1 MNQNLKRPA
10 RRLRRQLRGI
20 YTYQFV
26 SCLDIVGAV
35 WVALLAARGYSLWQI
50 GLAEGVHHIVGLMVE
65 VPSGMAADLL
75 GRKRTLALSGVMAA
89 ISGLTMAL
97 ERGFG
102 FVLVSM
108 AFAALSYNLI
118 SGTMEALTY
127 DSLCEADRTDLYPTV
142 QTRCA
147 WLLSA
152 GGFAGRAASALTALL
167 SFTKFYLLDMVL
179 GFARSLSAL
188 CLREPVVTETQAA
201 RQAADARTLL
211 VTLPAGC
218 GTMWGPP
225 WVFWPGGRPW
235 ATAAGQRPDRSAQL
249 PDPDVFA
256 AAAERGGGIHRPAGG
271 ADLPDGSRAAA
282 GHLAFAAGAPPAAA
296 FAVCRVCGGGRAVYR
311 RRRAGAAAAGP
322 GGQLRVCRHGDAVE
336 PLQRTAAERRL
347 PQRPAGHPGERGQ
360 PGVQPADDPG
370 VPLTGLAGDITGRA
384 GAGLALL
391 GGALLAV
398 GAAAAAKL
406 LLYKRR
412 GVRYNKK

>member
-152 GGFAGRAASALTALL
+152 GSFAGRAASALTALL
-167 SFTKFYLLDMVL
+167 SFTKFYLLDMAL
-179 GFARSLSAL
+179 GIARSLSAL

-201 RQAADARTLL
+201 RQAADART
-211 VTLPAGC
+211 PAGHPAPPAAGPC
-218 GTMWGPP
+218 GGH
-225 WVFWPGGRPW
+225 PGLSGRAAGRA
-235 ATAAGQRPDRSAQL
+235 ATAAGQRPDCSAQL

-311 RRRAGAAAAGP
+311 CRRAGAAAAGP
-322 GGQLRVCRHGDAVE
+322 WR
-336 PLQRTAAERRL
+336 AA
-347 PQRPAGHPGERGQ
+347 
-360 PGVQPADDPG
+360 
-370 VPLTGLAGDITGRA
+370 
-384 GAGLALL
+384 AGLPPRRCCGAFAAN
-391 GGALLAV
+391 GG
-398 GAAAAAKL
+398 
-406 LLYKRR
+406 
-412 GVRYNKK
+412 

>member
-1 MNQNLKRPA
+1 MNQNLMRPA

-108 AFAALSYNLI
+108 AFSALSYSLI

-152 GGFAGRAASALTALL
+152 GNFAGRAASALTALL
-167 SFTKFYLLDMVL
+167 SFTKFYLLDMAL

-211 VTLPAGC
+211 VTLPRRLRDHVGATLGFLAGRPAVRRLLLANALIALPSYLTLMFLQQRLSAAGVSTALLGVLTCLMEAGRPLGTWLSLRVRPRRLLSLYAGC
-218 GTMWGPP
+218 
-225 WVFWPGGRPW
+225 
-235 ATAAGQRPDRSAQL
+235 
-249 PDPDVFA
+249 
-256 AAAERGGGIHRPAGG
+256 
-271 ADLPDGSRAAA
+271 
-282 GHLAFAAGAPPAAA
+282 
-296 FAVCRVCGGGRAVYR
+296 
-311 RRRAGAAAAGP
+311 AAAAGLCTVAA
-322 GGQLRVCRHGDAVE
+322 GLA
-336 PLQRTAAERRL
+336 PLPLALAGSCGFAAMEMLWSLCSERRL
-347 PQRPAGHPGERGQ
+347 NDAFPSDQRATLVSVDSLVYSLLMIP
-360 PGVQPADDPG
+360 VS
-370 VPLTGLAGDITGRA
+370 PLTGLAGDLTGA
-384 GAGLALL
+384 PGAGLALL
-391 GGALLAV
+391 GLALLAA
-398 GAAAAAKL
+398 GAAAAVRL
-406 LLYKRR
+406 HRPRR
-412 GVRYNKK
+412 

>member
-152 GGFAGRAASALTALL
+152 GSFAGRAASALTALL
-167 SFTKFYLLDMVL
+167 SFTKFYLLDMAL
-179 GFARSLSAL
+179 GIARSLSAL

-211 VTLPAGC
+211 VTLPRRLRDHVGATLG
-218 GTMWGPP
+218 
-225 WVFWPGGRPW
+225 FLAGRP
-235 ATAAGQRPDRSAQL
+235 AVRRLLLANALIALPSYLTLMFLQQRLSAAGVSFLSSSSLRAS
-249 PDPDVFA
+249 
-256 AAAERGGGIHRPAGG
+256 G
-271 ADLPDGSRAAA
+271 RAAS
-282 GHLAFAAGAPPAAA
+282 
-296 FAVCRVCGGGRAVYR
+296 
-311 RRRAGAAAAGP
+311 
-322 GGQLRVCRHGDAVE
+322 VE
-336 PLQRTAAERRL
+336 M
-347 PQRPAGHPGERGQ
+347 
-360 PGVQPADDPG
+360 
-370 VPLTGLAGDITGRA
+370 
-384 GAGLALL
+384 
-391 GGALLAV
+391 
-398 GAAAAAKL
+398 K
-406 LLYKRR
+406 
-412 GVRYNKK
+412 